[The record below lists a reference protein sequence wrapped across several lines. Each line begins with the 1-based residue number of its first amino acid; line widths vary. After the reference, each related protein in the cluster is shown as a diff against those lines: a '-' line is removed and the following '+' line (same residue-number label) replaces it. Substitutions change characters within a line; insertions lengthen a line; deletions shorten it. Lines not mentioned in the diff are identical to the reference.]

1 MSIGSILSMARTA
14 MNAQQ
19 TAVQVA
25 SQNISNA
32 QTDGYTRQ
40 RIELTSSVPTVYPW
54 GTVGN
59 GVSIAGVTR
68 TRDALLDQTY
78 RSEAADA
85 GSASTTSTALQQIQT
100 IFNEPSDNGLAA
112 TLDKFWNSWSDLASD
127 PTNQSA
133 KGVVRAA
140 GQDVASLLNRY
151 ASQLDATD
159 EQNRQ
164 DIQTDLDRVNQLTQ
178 QIADLNPKI
187 LSAES
192 NGHTANDLRDTRDKA
207 IDELASLT
215 GGQVVE
221 RENGTVGVYIAGRLL
236 VDGSAAKTLQL
247 SNANPPTITYQ
258 GSATP
263 LAGLGGKLQAKLDLS
278 TTRIP
283 ALMDQLDGLA
293 GALVTNVN
301 AIHSTGT
308 TYSGTP
314 PVASPA
320 GNFFDVT
327 TPPPSGGDPRLTAH
341 GIRLAP
347 TMASASDVA
356 AAAGGDPGPGNNAIA
371 LALAQLKDTSVA
383 FTSSS
388 GASLGS
394 DTIGGFYQQ
403 TIGDLAT
410 ATRHA
415 QDDETVQNTM
425 LSNITTRRQ
434 SVTGV
439 STDEELIDIIQHQHS
454 YQAAARLVNVVD
466 EMTQTLVD
474 LGR

>member
-40 RIELTSSVPTVYPW
+40 RIELTASVPTTYPW

-59 GVSIAGVTR
+59 GVSIADVTR
-68 TRDALLDQTY
+68 TRDALLDQSY
-78 RSEAADA
+78 RSAAADQS
-85 GSASTTSTALQQIQT
+85 SANATSTALQQVQT
-100 IFNEPSDNGLAA
+100 IFNEPSDNGLSA
-112 TLDKFWNSWSDLASD
+112 TLDKFWNSWSDLAND
-127 PTNQSA
+127 PTNQAA
-133 KGVVRAA
+133 KSVVLSS
-140 GQDVASLLNRY
+140 GQDVATQLNQY
-151 ASQLDATD
+151 ASQLDAAD
-159 EQNRQ
+159 QQNRQ
-164 DIQTDLDRVNQLTQ
+164 AMKTDVDRVNQLTQ

-192 NGHTANDLRDTRDKA
+192 GGHSANDLRDARDSA
-207 IDELASLT
+207 LDELAKLAGAT
-215 GGQVVE
+215 VVE
-221 RENGTVGVYIAGRLL
+221 RENGTVGVYAAGRLL
-236 VDGSAAKTLQL
+236 VDGSSAKTLEL
-247 SNANPPTITYQ
+247 SNGNPPAITSP
-258 GSATP
+258 GSTAP
-263 LAGLGGKLQAKLDLS
+263 LAGLGGSLGAELDLS
-278 TTRIP
+278 MNRIP
-283 ALMDQLDGLA
+283 GVMSQLDGLA
-293 GALVTNVN
+293 SAIVTNVN

-308 TYSGTP
+308 TYRGNP

-327 TPPPSGGDPRLTAH
+327 TPPPSGGDPRLTAR
-341 GIRLAP
+341 GIRISP
-347 TMASASDVA
+347 TIASATDVA

-371 LALAQLKDTSVA
+371 LSLAQLKDSTVA
-383 FTSSS
+383 FTSPS
-388 GASLGS
+388 GASLGTN
-394 DTIGGFYQQ
+394 TIGGFYQQ

-425 LSNITTRRQ
+425 LGNVTTRRQ
-434 SVTGV
+434 STTGV

-466 EMTQTLVD
+466 EMTQTLVQ
-474 LGR
+474 LGQ